1 MQFEYLSVLS
11 DMARKLAVQEL
22 NRLSP
27 EALRE
32 QSRLSLTVLL
42 DNIRSGNNIGSVFR
56 TADAFRL
63 NRVILGGICAQPP
76 QRDILKTSLGAE
88 KTVPWEYHEDLLE
101 LVRNAQ
107 ARGAKIAVV
116 EQTDASVP
124 LEAWNPTAE
133 HDWWVILGNEV
144 GGVSDELVKLAD
156 LCIEVPQFGHK
167 HSLNISVCAGVVFW
181 QYMRSC
187 GLEAVRSCE
196 VS

>member
-1 MQFEYLSVLS
+1 
-11 DMARKLAVQEL
+11 MARKLAVQEL
-22 NRLSP
+22 NRLTP

-32 QSRLSLTVLL
+32 KQRIALTVVL

-56 TADAFRL
+56 TADGFRL
-63 NRVILGGICAQPP
+63 ARVVLGGICAKPP

-88 KTVPWEYHEDLLE
+88 KTVPWEHHENLLD
-101 LVRNAQ
+101 LVRQ
-107 ARGAKIAVV
+107 AKAEGAKVAVI
-116 EQTDASVP
+116 EQTDASLP
-124 LEAWNPTAE
+124 LEEWNPSVD

-144 GGVSDELVKLAD
+144 GGVSDELVDIAD

-187 GLEAVRSCE
+187 GLESVRSCE